1 MQHNFT
7 PYSGCDVAN
16 RTRKCVL
23 MSSLGPCR
31 RGKITTEGLPY
42 RSGSNTEAFK
52 LIRQRLLSFHF
63 ITNQNGKY
71 SLLCCLYFDICRLLD
86 VSSILYS
93 DIVKSSSV
101 HKRQFL
107 FISIRLLRM
116 QRIKYRYMLPTVYRL
131 YLMLTIA

>member
-52 LIRQRLLSFHF
+52 VDPLETSKFPFH
-63 ITNQNGKY
+63 Y
-71 SLLCCLYFDICRLLD
+71 
-86 VSSILYS
+86 
-93 DIVKSSSV
+93 KS
-101 HKRQFL
+101 KWE
-107 FISIRLLRM
+107 I
-116 QRIKYRYMLPTVYRL
+116 
-131 YLMLTIA
+131 